1 MTEFKNIETS
11 EKQLPAIIKDDE
23 IDLVA
28 LMLHIWNGR
37 VLILKTV
44 GVFVVLGLFVAL
56 FGTVKYSS
64 TVKLIPEST
73 RGSSLGSLGGLASQF
88 GLGNFSAAAEA
99 GSIPTEFYPEII
111 YSIPFLQALMAYE
124 THIPE
129 KGAKMSLYTYFT
141 EAQNA
146 SIVSVAKKY
155 TIGLPG
161 LLLSA
166 IRGSSDEVI
175 AGSGDEEKQIVFLT
189 EKEREVIEMLRDN
202 INFSINKN
210 PGTINVTVSMPDP
223 VLAADVANR
232 VAQLLSEYVIDYRT
246 DKVRNDLDFVLERH
260 AESRERFEAAQERLA
275 RFRDASH
282 GRLTAV
288 AQTEDQRLQSEYDL
302 AFNVYNTLARQ
313 LEEAR
318 LKVQEETPVVKIIEP
333 AVVPKEKSAP
343 KRRMIMIVCVFLGGF
358 IGLGIV
364 FGKLVWRNIKGQF
377 AGYR

>member
-1 MTEFKNIETS
+1 MTEFKNIESS

-44 GVFVVLGLFVAL
+44 AVFVVLGLFVAL

-129 KGAKMSLYTYFT
+129 KGAKMSLYEYLENRNKSSVSYF
-141 EAQNA
+141 
-146 SIVSVAKKY
+146 IKKY
-155 TIGLPG
+155 TIGLLAYLRG
-161 LLLSA
+161 GEVGYDRESEQSNRMVVLLTK
-166 IRGSSDEVI
+166 
-175 AGSGDEEKQIVFLT
+175 EEYG
-189 EKEREVIEMLRDN
+189 VIEDLKKR
-202 INFSINKN
+202 IGVSIGKN

-223 VLAADVANR
+223 LLAADVANK
-232 VAQLLSEYVIDYRT
+232 VALLLSDYIIDYRT
-246 DKVRNDLDFVLERH
+246 DKARVDLTFVEARLGE
-260 AESRERFEAAQERLA
+260 AKERFEVAQERLA
-275 RFRDASH
+275 LFRDASH
-282 GRLTAV
+282 GRQTAM
-288 AQTEDQRLQSEYDL
+288 AQTEEQRLQSEYDL
-302 AFNVYNTLARQ
+302 TFNVYNTLSRQ

-333 AVVPKEKSAP
+333 ALVPQEKSAP
-343 KRRMIMIVCVFLGGF
+343 KRKMIMIISVFLGGF
-358 IGLGIV
+358 VGLGIV
-364 FGKLVWRNIKGQF
+364 LGGMVAGKIKGQF
-377 AGYR
+377 LDYQR

>member
-111 YSIPFLQALMAYE
+111 YSIPFLQTLMAYE

-129 KGAKMSLYTYFT
+129 KGAKMSLYEYLDEKNKSSATSF
-141 EAQNA
+141 
-146 SIVSVAKKY
+146 IKKH
-155 TIGLPG
+155 TIGL
-161 LLLSA
+161 LKNL
-166 IRGSSDEVI
+166 RGDEV
-175 AGSGDEEKQIVFLT
+175 GYDRESEQSNRMVVLLTKEEYG
-189 EKEREVIEMLRDN
+189 VIEDLKKR
-202 INFSINKN
+202 IGVSIGKN

-223 VLAADVANR
+223 LLAADVANK
-232 VAQLLSEYVIDYRT
+232 VSQLLSDYIIDYRT
-246 DKVRNDLDFVLERH
+246 DKARVDLIFVEARL
-260 AESRERFEAAQERLA
+260 AEAKERFEVAQERLA
-275 RFRDASH
+275 LFRDASH
-282 GRLTAV
+282 GRQTAM
-288 AQTEDQRLQSEYDL
+288 AQTEEQRLQSEYDL
-302 AFNVYNTLARQ
+302 TFNVYNTLSRQ
-313 LEEAR
+313 MEEAR
-318 LKVQEETPVVKIIEP
+318 LKVQEETPVIKIIEP
-333 AVVPKEKSAP
+333 ALVPQEKSAP
-343 KRRMIMIVCVFLGGF
+343 KRKLIMIVCVFLGGF
-358 IGLGIV
+358 VGLGIV
-364 FGKLVWRNIKGQF
+364 LGALVAGRVKGQF
-377 AGYR
+377 AEYEK